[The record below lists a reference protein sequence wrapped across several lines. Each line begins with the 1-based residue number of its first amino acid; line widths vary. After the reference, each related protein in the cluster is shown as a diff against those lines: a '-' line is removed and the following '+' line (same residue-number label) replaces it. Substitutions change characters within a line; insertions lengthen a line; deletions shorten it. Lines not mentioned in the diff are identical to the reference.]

1 VLRRTR
7 PDLPRP
13 FRMPLVPLL
22 PILSAIVS
30 FLLMTS
36 LPWST
41 WERLI
46 LWMLIGVAVYFGYG
60 FRHSRLRLSASA
72 DGRPSQRDEAHEARE
87 AH

>member
-1 VLRRTR
+1 
-7 PDLPRP
+7 
-13 FRMPLVPLL
+13 MPLVPLL

-30 FLLMTS
+30 FVLMTS

-46 LWMLIGVAVYFGYG
+46 LWMVIGVAVYFGYG

-72 DGRPSQRDEAHEARE
+72 DGGPSRRDEAHEARE